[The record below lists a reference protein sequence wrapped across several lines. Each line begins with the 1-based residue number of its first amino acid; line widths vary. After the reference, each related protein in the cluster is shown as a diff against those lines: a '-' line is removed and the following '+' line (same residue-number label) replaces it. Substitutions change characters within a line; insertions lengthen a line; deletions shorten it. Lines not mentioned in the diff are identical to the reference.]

1 VLLAIGAAVA
11 VDESYIGPFAA
22 PDKLDAAPEMTH
34 PNMASIPTLASA
46 LKVNEEG
53 EADPPSPFDDESKVV
68 MAPKPQK
75 AAVKQAHR
83 LQLTAPKAEKA
94 EASPFSNP
102 LSQMVHRTKAA
113 VTARSQKR
121 AAALLN
127 VKNAVK
133 SAKKLSAFSSPM
145 KALDSV
151 EETQKKATAAEKK
164 APSPRTAQ
172 VEVAK
177 KIVKKSAKKL
187 AKKKVVKVAA
197 TTKKAAK
204 QDVSA
209 KKLLKQLESGI
220 EAASKAEKSA
230 KKVIGKNTAV
240 NKLMKGASPEYQKLL
255 KKLTPA
261 T

>member
-1 VLLAIGAAVA
+1 LLLAIGAAVA

-22 PDKLDAAPEMTH
+22 PDELDAAPEMSH
-34 PNMASIPTLASA
+34 PDMGSIPTLASA
-46 LKVNEEG
+46 LKVHEEG

-133 SAKKLSAFSSPM
+133 SAKKKLSAFSSPM

-151 EETQKKATAAEKK
+151 EETQKKATAVEKK
-164 APSPRTAQ
+164 APSPR
-172 VEVAK
+172 VKVAK
-177 KIVKKSAKKL
+177 KIVKKSAKKP
-187 AKKKVVKVAA
+187 AKKKVVKTAA
-197 TTKKAAK
+197 MTKKAAK
-204 QDVSA
+204 EDVSA
-209 KKLLKQLESGI
+209 KKLLKELESGI
-220 EAASKAEKSA
+220 AAASKAEKNA
-230 KKVIGKNTAV
+230 NKVIGKSTAV
-240 NKLMKGASPEYQKLL
+240 NKLMKGASPEYKKLL

-261 T
+261 N